1 MEVLGTALDE
11 VFSSRA
17 GAGVTA
23 QRGRLGQG
31 TEQTCRY
38 CRVARYRRWVVLD
51 AELTALHMRDWDRG
65 LHRLD
70 LELAYLVPL

>member
-31 TEQTCRY
+31 TKQTS
-38 CRVARYRRWVVLD
+38 AI
-51 AELTALHMRDWDRG
+51 AELQGTGAG
-65 LHRLD
+65 
-70 LELAYLVPL
+70 